1 MIATLDGRSTA
12 KHSRE
17 RLPLGTIRV
26 TRKSRGAPPRRII
39 KVRDEGRGAQKWT
52 TYARWWWE
60 QHRGPVPKGRRVIH
74 LDGDSLN
81 DDPANL
87 AIGTLGDVIYLAQQ
101 RDPELYE
108 RNRLAMIEGTRRS
121 NIRRGRRR
129 RARQWLP
136 TRYYLVDLR
145 RRLALNHPCRKAWQA
160 WQLAGVDIGPHNW
173 RMRKSIATGFPD
185 VSPLAGCIM
194 RVLLARAAAEAWI
207 ETPDLEQL
215 VREYCRARAWRS
227 AFTRSA
233 FANAMVDLRCRG
245 WMQSHRLDRQSCSR
259 HRATAAGRAAACGDD
274 AIVVLRGEALAWER
288 FKDIR
293 RVTAREYSK

>member
-26 TRKSRGAPPRRII
+26 TRRGRGHPPRRII
-39 KVRDEGRGAQKWT
+39 KVRDEGRGSQKWVAF
-52 TYARWWWE
+52 ARWWWE
-60 QHRGPVPKGRRVIH
+60 QHRGPVPAGKRIIH

-101 RDPELYE
+101 RDTELYD
-108 RNRLAMIEGTRRS
+108 RNRLAASEGTRRA
-121 NIRRGRRR
+121 NVLRGRRR

-136 TRYYLVDLR
+136 TRHYLVDLR
-145 RRLALNHPCRKAWQA
+145 RRLALNQPCRKAWQA

-207 ETPDLEQL
+207 ETPDLDQR

-227 AFTRSA
+227 AFTRTAITSA
-233 FANAMVDLRCRG
+233 KVELRRRG
-245 WMQSHRLDRQSCSR
+245 WMQSNRPDQQSCSW
-259 HRATAAGRAAACGDD
+259 HRVTEAGRAAARGDD
-274 AIVVLRGEALAWER
+274 ALVVLRGEVLAWER